1 MLQREGLGILDGL
14 VWILVFHIPNPS
26 QRLFLHDQL
35 IHWWTHHPRRFMAG
49 LGLVLLGTGVTA
61 FGVAVPVSSD
71 LQRLDTL
78 TESLNL
84 PSLNASVRSEPVVLF
99 QSDRVKR
106 TDTVDGFLHRMG
118 VNDPAASEF
127 LRAQAVVKTLFG
139 NTQAPWLTV
148 AATDQGEL
156 RQLTARWINDD
167 GRSFTRWDLSRPT
180 GEWVVTETQAPLLAS
195 TRLNGGVISSSLF
208 AATDASD
215 IPDSVAVELAEIF
228 SGDIDFRR
236 DLRQGDRFHLVYEI
250 LEADGLPLR
259 NGRILSAEF
268 VNDRKTFNAIWFEQP
283 GKKGDYFTLDGQS
296 TQKTFLASPLAFS
309 RVSSGYGMRFH
320 PISGNR
326 KAHLGVDYAAPTGTA
341 VRSVGDGR
349 VRFAGWQ
356 GGYGKVVFVEHS
368 NGQSTVYAHLSRID
382 VRVGQSLGK
391 GEQIGAVGS
400 TGASTGPHLHFEFRV
415 NGRHQDP
422 LAMVRKSEPVT
433 IAPDMRAEFDV
444 VASAQRRLLNSAQT
458 LQQALALAR

>member
-1 MLQREGLGILDGL
+1 LR
-14 VWILVFHIPNPS
+14 
-26 QRLFLHDQL
+26 DQL

-61 FGVAVPVSSD
+61 FGVAVPVGSD
-71 LQRLDTL
+71 LYRSGTL
-78 TESLNL
+78 TENLSL
-84 PSLNASVRSEPVVLF
+84 PSLSPAARAEPVVLF

-106 TDTVDGFLHRMG
+106 TDTVDEFLHRMG

-127 LRAQAVVKTLFG
+127 VRAQDGIKRLFG
-139 NTQAPWLTV
+139 TTQAPWITV

-167 GRSFTRWDLSRPT
+167 NRTFTRWEMSRQ
-180 GEWVVTETQAPLLAS
+180 GSDWLVTEAQAPLLAS
-195 TRLNGGVISSSLF
+195 TRLSGGVINSSLF

-268 VNDRKTFNAIWFEQP
+268 INNQKTFNAIWFEQP

-296 TQKTFLASPLAFS
+296 TQKTFLTSPLTYS

-326 KAHLGVDYAAPTGTA
+326 KAHLGVDFAAPTGTP
-341 VRSVGDGR
+341 VRTVGEGR

-356 GGYGKVVFVEHS
+356 GGYGKVVFVEH
-368 NGQSTVYAHLSRID
+368 NKGQSTVYAHLSRID
-382 VRVGQSLGK
+382 VRVGQSVGK
-391 GEQIGAVGS
+391 GERIGAVGS

-422 LAMVRKSEPVT
+422 LAMVRKGESVT
-433 IAPDMRAEFDV
+433 IAPEMRSEFE
-444 VASAQRRLLNSAQT
+444 AIAKAQRRLLNSAQT
-458 LQQALALAR
+458 LQLALAQAN

>member
-1 MLQREGLGILDGL
+1 LR
-14 VWILVFHIPNPS
+14 
-26 QRLFLHDQL
+26 DQL
-35 IHWWTHHPRRFMAG
+35 IHWWTHQPRRFMAA

-61 FGVAVPVSSD
+61 FGVAVPSD
-71 LQRLDTL
+71 ARLSQLDTT
-78 TESLNL
+78 TESLTL
-84 PSLNASVRSEPVVLF
+84 PALSALGRTAPVVLF

-106 TDTVDGFLHRMG
+106 TDTVDGFLYRMG
-118 VNDPAASEF
+118 VNDPLASEF
-127 LRAQAVVKTLFG
+127 LRAHSVAKTLFG

-156 RQLTARWINDD
+156 RQLTARWVNDD
-167 GRSFTRWDLSRPT
+167 GRSFTRWDMSCQGT
-180 GEWVVTETQAPLLAS
+180 EWTVTQEQAPLLAS
-195 TRLNGGVISSSLF
+195 TRLNGGVITSSLF

-215 IPDSVAVELAEIF
+215 IPDSVAVDLAEIF

-268 VNDRKTFNAIWFEQP
+268 VNDQKAFSAVWFEQP

-296 TQKTFLASPLAFS
+296 TQKTFLGSPLTFS

-326 KAHLGVDYAAPTGTA
+326 KAHLGVDYAAPTGTP
-341 VRSVGDGR
+341 VRTVGDGR

-382 VRVGQSLGK
+382 VRVGQSLSK
-391 GEQIGAVGS
+391 GDRLGAVGS

-433 IAPDMRAEFDV
+433 ISSDMRPQFEV

-458 LQQALALAR
+458 LQQALAATR

>member
-1 MLQREGLGILDGL
+1 LR
-14 VWILVFHIPNPS
+14 
-26 QRLFLHDQL
+26 DQF

-61 FGVAVPVSSD
+61 FGVAVPGED
-71 LQRLDTL
+71 RLNLTGTL

-84 PSLNASVRSEPVVLF
+84 PALSGTGLSAPVVLY
-99 QSDRVKR
+99 QTDRVKR
-106 TDTVDGFLHRMG
+106 TDTVDTFLHRMG
-118 VNDPAASEF
+118 VNDDVASEF
-127 LRAQAVVKTLFG
+127 LRLQPVAKTLFG
-139 NTQAPWLTV
+139 NPQAPWLTV

-156 RQLTARWINDD
+156 RQLTARWINSD
-167 GRSFTRWDLSRPT
+167 GQTFTRWDMSLQNAA
-180 GEWVVTETQAPLLAS
+180 WVVSEVQAPLVAS
-195 TRLNGGVISSSLF
+195 TRLNGGVINSSLF
-208 AATDASD
+208 AATDAAD

-296 TQKTFLASPLAFS
+296 TQKTFLSSPLAFS
-309 RVSSGYGMRFH
+309 RMSSGYGMRFH
-320 PISGNR
+320 PISGKR
-326 KAHLGVDYAAPTGTA
+326 KPHLGVDFAAPTGTP

-368 NGQSTVYAHLSRID
+368 NGQSTVYAHLNRID
-382 VRVGQSLGK
+382 VRVGQVLSK
-391 GEQIGAVGS
+391 GETLGVVGS

-433 IAPDMRAEFDV
+433 ISPAMRPEFEV

-458 LQQALALAR
+458 LQQAQAANR

>member
-1 MLQREGLGILDGL
+1 L
-14 VWILVFHIPNPS
+14 VWILVFYTVFS
-26 QRLFLHDQL
+26 RLRLFLRDQL

-71 LQRLDTL
+71 VLRSGTL
-78 TESLNL
+78 TESLDL
-84 PSLNASVRSEPVVLF
+84 PSLNATVRNEPVVLF
-99 QSDRVKR
+99 QSDRIKR

-139 NTQAPWLTV
+139 NTQSPWLTV

-156 RQLTARWINDD
+156 RQLTARWINED
-167 GRSFTRWDLSRPT
+167 GRSFTRWDLSRQAAD
-180 GEWVVTETQAPLLAS
+180 WVVTEAQAPLLAS
-195 TRLNGGVISSSLF
+195 TRLSGGVITSSLF

-268 VNDRKTFNAIWFEQP
+268 INNRKTFNAIWFEQP

-296 TQKTFLASPLAFS
+296 TQKTFLSSPLTFS
-309 RVSSGYGMRFH
+309 RMSSGYGMRFH
-320 PISGNR
+320 PISGKR
-326 KAHLGVDYAAPTGTA
+326 KAHLGVDYAAPTGTP
-341 VRSVGDGR
+341 VRTVGDGR

-382 VRVGQSLGK
+382 VRVGQSLDK
-391 GEQIGAVGS
+391 GDRIGAVGS

-422 LAMVRKSEPVT
+422 LAMVRKSEPV
-433 IAPDMRAEFDV
+433 IISPDMRPQFEA
-444 VASAQRRLLNSAQT
+444 VANAQRRLLNSAQT
-458 LQQALALAR
+458 LQQALAQAN

>member
-1 MLQREGLGILDGL
+1 MR
-14 VWILVFHIPNPS
+14 
-26 QRLFLHDQL
+26 DQL
-35 IHWWTHHPRRFMAG
+35 IHWWTQYPRRFMAG

-61 FGVAVPVSSD
+61 FGVAVPVGSEA
-71 LQRLDTL
+71 QRLGTL
-78 TESLNL
+78 TESLDL
-84 PSLNASVRSEPVVLF
+84 PTLNAVVRSEPVVLF
-99 QSDRVKR
+99 QSDRIQR
-106 TDTVDGFLHRMG
+106 TDTLDGFLHRMG

-127 LRAQAVVKTLFG
+127 LRQQAVVKTLFD

-167 GRSFTRWDLSRPT
+167 GRSFSRWELTRAAADWI
-180 GEWVVTETQAPLLAS
+180 VTETQAPLLAS
-195 TRLNGGVISSSLF
+195 TRLSGGVINSSLF
-208 AATDASD
+208 AATDASE

-268 VNDRKTFNAIWFEQP
+268 INNNKVFNAVWFEQP
-283 GKKGDYFTLDGQS
+283 GQKGDYFTLDGQS
-296 TQKTFLASPLAFS
+296 TQKTFLSSPLAFS
-309 RVSSGYGMRFH
+309 RMSSGYGMRFH
-320 PISGNR
+320 PISGKR
-326 KAHLGVDYAAPTGTA
+326 KPHLGVDFAAPTGTP

-382 VRVGQSLGK
+382 VRVGQSVSK
-391 GEQIGAVGS
+391 GDRLGAVGS

-433 IAPDMRAEFDV
+433 IAPGMRPEFDV
-444 VASAQRRLLNSAQT
+444 VAREQRRLLNSAQT
-458 LQQALALAR
+458 LQQALAQAR

>member
-1 MLQREGLGILDGL
+1 MR
-14 VWILVFHIPNPS
+14 
-26 QRLFLHDQL
+26 DQL
-35 IHWWTHHPRRFMAG
+35 IHWWTQYPRRFMAG

-61 FGVAVPVSSD
+61 FGVAVPVGSEA
-71 LQRLDTL
+71 QRLGTL
-78 TESLNL
+78 TESLDL
-84 PSLNASVRSEPVVLF
+84 PTLNAVVRSEPVVLF
-99 QSDRVKR
+99 QSDRIQR
-106 TDTVDGFLHRMG
+106 TDTLDGFLHRMG

-127 LRAQAVVKTLFG
+127 LRQQAVVKTLFD

-167 GRSFTRWDLSRPT
+167 GRSFSRWELTRAAAD
-180 GEWVVTETQAPLLAS
+180 WVVTETQAPLLAS
-195 TRLNGGVISSSLF
+195 TRLSGGVINSSLF
-208 AATDASD
+208 AATDASE

-268 VNDRKTFNAIWFEQP
+268 INNNKVFNAVWFEQP
-283 GKKGDYFTLDGQS
+283 GQKGDYFTLDGQS
-296 TQKTFLASPLAFS
+296 TQKTFLGSPLAFS

-326 KAHLGVDYAAPTGTA
+326 KAHLGVDYAAPTGTP
-341 VRSVGDGR
+341 VRTVGDGR

-382 VRVGQSLGK
+382 VRVGQSVSK
-391 GEQIGAVGS
+391 GDRLGAVGS
-400 TGASTGPHLHFEFRV
+400 TGASTGPNLHFEFRV

-433 IAPDMRAEFDV
+433 IAPGMRPEFDV
-444 VASAQRRLLNSAQT
+444 VAREQRRLLNSAQT
-458 LQQALALAR
+458 LQQALAQAR